1 MLNSIVLLM
10 NISKSNIKIDLKKSK
25 GPYLYDSNTE
35 SFFLDLMSQYSSLPL
50 GYNDEIFNTS
60 FENEIL
66 SYCKVKNCNC
76 EYTTEIKE
84 EFEQKF
90 LELCGLGKY
99 DFVHFSSTGGIA
111 VELAIKAAIDIS
123 GKKEGK
129 VVYFDKSFHGIIG
142 YANFITDRV
151 GSTKSRLDGF
161 INYEKWI
168 KVSNINDLEKILS
181 EDKSISCVLVEPI
194 KCTQGDLY
202 YSENYLKKIY
212 EISKFYNVLTITDEV
227 QTGFGSTGKIWYT
240 GTLSD
245 IIVFGKKS
253 QVSGFLTTQNYG
265 NKLNPSRFCVTWDS
279 DVLDMIR
286 GKYIIKKIQDYNLLT
301 SVEELGSYFLSEL
314 KKIDGILNVRGQG
327 FILAFDLETKEK
339 RDTFFKN
346 CLINKFL
353 VNLTGEYSIRLRP
366 NLCFKKNEI
375 DKTISLIKKSL

>member
-1 MLNSIVLLM
+1 M

-25 GPYLYDSNTE
+25 GSHLYDSNTE

-50 GYNDEIFNTS
+50 GYNDEIFDID

-66 SYCKVKNCNC
+66 TYCKVKNCNC
-76 EYTTEIKE
+76 EYTTQIKE

-142 YANFITDRV
+142 YANFITDRF

-161 INYEKWI
+161 ITYENWI
-168 KVSNINDLEKILS
+168 KVSDIYELENVLS
-181 EDKSISCVLVEPI
+181 KNNHISCVIIEPI

-202 YSENYLKKIY
+202 YSEDYLKKIY
-212 EISKFYNVLTITDEV
+212 KICNDYKILTITDEI

-240 GTLSD
+240 ENLSD

-253 QVSGFLTTQNYG
+253 QVSGFLTSQNYG
-265 NKLNPSRFCVTWDS
+265 KLLNPSRFCVTWDS
-279 DVLDMIR
+279 DVLDMVR
-286 GKYIIKKIQDYNLLT
+286 GKYIIKKIQDNNLLE
-301 SVEELGSYFLSEL
+301 SVEELGLYFLSEL
-314 KKIDGILNVRGQG
+314 KKINGILNVRGKG
-327 FILAFDLETKEK
+327 FILAFDLENKEK
-339 RDTFFKN
+339 RDLFFKN
-346 CLINKFL
+346 CLNNKFL
-353 VNLTGEYSIRLRP
+353 VNLTGENSIRLRP
-366 NLCFKKNEI
+366 NLCFRKNEI
-375 DKTISLIKKSL
+375 DDTISLIKKCL

>member
-1 MLNSIVLLM
+1 M

-25 GPYLYDSNTE
+25 GSHLYDSNTE

-50 GYNDEIFNTS
+50 GYNDEIFDID

-66 SYCKVKNCNC
+66 TYCKVKNCNC
-76 EYTTEIKE
+76 EYTTQIKE

-142 YANFITDRV
+142 YANFITDRF

-161 INYEKWI
+161 ITYENWI
-168 KVSNINDLEKILS
+168 KVSDIYELENVLS
-181 EDKSISCVLVEPI
+181 KNNHISCVIIEPI

-202 YSENYLKKIY
+202 YSEDYLKKIY
-212 EISKFYNVLTITDEV
+212 KICNDYKILTITDEI

-240 GTLSD
+240 ENLSD

-253 QVSGFLTTQNYG
+253 QVSGFLTSQNYG
-265 NKLNPSRFCVTWDS
+265 KLLNPSRFCVTWDS
-279 DVLDMIR
+279 DVLDMVR
-286 GKYIIKKIQDYNLLT
+286 GKYIIKKIQDNNLLE
-301 SVEELGSYFLSEL
+301 SVEELGLYFLSEL
-314 KKIDGILNVRGQG
+314 KKINGILNVRGKG
-327 FILAFDLETKEK
+327 FILAFDLENKEK
-339 RDTFFKN
+339 RDLFFKN
-346 CLINKFL
+346 CLNNKFL
-353 VNLTGEYSIRLRP
+353 VNLTGENSIRLRP
-366 NLCFKKNEI
+366 NLCFRKNEI
-375 DKTISLIKKSL
+375 DDSISLIKKCL